1 MNDPLP
7 PNQVA
12 TTRFPRIGEREP
24 EPFDAATWRLD
35 ITGLVNHPLSLT
47 FDDLAALPHVE
58 RAGTIHCVTRWSR
71 PGTAFRGVALAEILR
86 HAGPTSA
93 GRFVRFVSG
102 RGHDTSLP
110 IAVALA
116 DVLVADAVSLGG
128 GTAADGAFT
137 PIAPENG
144 GPVRTMVF
152 TRYIYKT
159 VKWVRRVE
167 VVAEDRLGFWE
178 RTAGYHNGAD
188 PWKEER
194 YIASTVDGPT
204 LKRRLAARDL
214 SGMDLRSADLGG
226 MDLAGVNLRGASLRN
241 ARLPRADLR
250 GADLTHANLTNADL
264 SAADLRDATIDGID
278 FDGADLRRADFR
290 GSRGVPSS
298 LACAQFQSTETDGA
312 EVSGVVWT
320 AARLDG
326 LLPDQE
332 TWLRARG
339 VVGDNPHEL
348 TSA

>member
-1 MNDPLP
+1 MNAPLP
-7 PNQVA
+7 PNQIA
-12 TTRFPRIGEREP
+12 TTRFPRIGERDP

-35 ITGLVNHPLSLT
+35 VAGLVDRPLSLS
-47 FDDLAALPHVE
+47 FGELAALPHVE

-71 PGTAFRGVALAEILR
+71 PGTAFRGVALAEILGR
-86 HAGPTSA
+86 AGPTPA

-110 IAVALA
+110 IDVALA

-128 GTAADGAFT
+128 GTAANGAFT

-144 GPVRTMVF
+144 GPVRTMIF

-167 VVAEDRLGFWE
+167 VLADDRLGFWE

-194 YIASTVDGPT
+194 YVASTVDGPT

-214 SGMDLRSADLGG
+214 SGMDLRSADLHG

-241 ARLPRADLR
+241 ARLARADLR
-250 GADLTHANLTNADL
+250 GADLTSANFTNADL
-264 SAADLRDATIDGID
+264 SGADLRDAVIDGID
-278 FDGADLRRADFR
+278 FDGADLRRADLR

-298 LACAQFQSTETDGA
+298 MACAQFQSSDSDGA
-312 EVSGVVWT
+312 DLFGVNWNS
-320 AARLDG
+320 ARLDG

-332 TWLRARG
+332 TWLRTHG
-339 VVGDNPHEL
+339 VVRGRG
-348 TSA
+348 